1 MRFLPRFQRL
11 ERSRREPGAARSA
24 TGERFG
30 AIEPAAPAPRRSIP
44 ASWSGS
50 RLRSSRRSSS
60 RRSSD
65 AQPFVRCPA
74 CGVDSAP
81 GARRCQCGTALDTLE
96 AVAFNAELWD
106 RHRSEQAVH
115 ETLHQRAR
123 EADLEAAS
131 RLQQERRALGEAI
144 AREIAAR
151 ERAAGS
157 GVSARFAGALLLL
170 GFSALVLLPRG
181 PLARLVF
188 AVLLGTVAVRA
199 VVVWARSRPAKP
211 DPEDPSSADR

>member
-1 MRFLPRFQRL
+1 VRFLPRFQRL
-11 ERSRREPGAARSA
+11 ERSRREQGPARPS

-30 AIEPAAPAPRRSIP
+30 AIEPAAPLPEVHPGTLERFAPPVEPPLELAPR
-44 ASWSGS
+44 SG
-50 RLRSSRRSSS
+50 
-60 RRSSD
+60 

-106 RHRSEQAVH
+106 RHRSEQAAH

-123 EADLEAAS
+123 EAELEAAS

-144 AREIAAR
+144 AREVAAR
-151 ERAAGS
+151 EGVVRS
-157 GVSARFAGALLLL
+157 GLPSRFAGALLLL
-170 GFSALVLLPRG
+170 GLGALVLLPRG

-188 AVLLGTVAVRA
+188 AVLLGALAVRA
-199 VVVWARSRPAKP
+199 VVVWARSRPAKADP
-211 DPEDPSSADR
+211 DDPASVQR

>member
-11 ERSRREPGAARSA
+11 ERSRPEQGPARSA

-30 AIEPAAPAPRRSIP
+30 AIEPAAPLPEVHPGALERFAPPVEPPLELAPR
-44 ASWSGS
+44 
-50 RLRSSRRSSS
+50 
-60 RRSSD
+60 SD

-74 CGVDSAP
+74 CGADSAP

-106 RHRSEQAVH
+106 RHRSEQAAH
-115 ETLHQRAR
+115 ETLHQRTR
-123 EADLEAAS
+123 EAELEAAS

-157 GVSARFAGALLLL
+157 GVPSRFAGALLLL

-181 PLARLVF
+181 SLARLVF
-188 AVLLGTVAVRA
+188 AVLLGAVAVRA
-199 VVVWARSRPAKP
+199 VVVWARSRPAKA
-211 DPEDPSSADR
+211 DPQDPSSVQR